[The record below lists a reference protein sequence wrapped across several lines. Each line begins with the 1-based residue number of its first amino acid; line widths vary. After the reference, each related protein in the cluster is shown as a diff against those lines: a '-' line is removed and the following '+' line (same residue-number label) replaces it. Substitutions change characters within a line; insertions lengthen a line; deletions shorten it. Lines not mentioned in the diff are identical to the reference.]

1 MSSTTHIDR
10 RRSSLPLAALVAVA
24 SAVLALALAG
34 GHAAQGHSDEHAEAA
49 KKSGLSAQRL
59 AFHDEMRRLWEDH
72 ITWTRLFIVSA
83 SADLPDT
90 PATTRRLLRNQ
101 ADIGDAIKPF
111 YGRAAGERL
120 TTLLQEHITVA
131 ADLLGAAKAG
141 DQAAVERHSSA
152 WYRNANQIADFLN
165 EANPRHWPRREMRSM
180 MREHLDLTLTEAV
193 AHLERDHRTDIRA
206 YDRIH
211 RQILTMADMLSDGIA
226 AQFPGRFR

>member
-1 MSSTTHIDR
+1 MSNTEHTAR
-10 RRSSLPLAALVAVA
+10 TRSSLPLAALVATA

-34 GHAAQGHSDEHAEAA
+34 GHAAQGHSGEHADAGA
-49 KKSGLSAQRL
+49 SGVSEQRVAL
-59 AFHDEMRRLWEDH
+59 HDKMRRLWEDH

-101 ADIGDAIKPF
+101 QDIGDAVKPF

-120 TTLLQEHITVA
+120 TSLLHAHITIA
-131 ADLLGAAKAG
+131 ADLVASAKAG
-141 DQAAVERHSSA
+141 DQDAVERHSSA
-152 WYRNANQIADFLN
+152 WYRNADEIADFLN
-165 EANPRHWPRREMRSM
+165 KANPRHWPRKEMRSM
-180 MREHLDLTLTEAV
+180 MRDHLDLTLKEAV
-193 AHLERDHRTDIRA
+193 AHLERRHRTDIRT

-226 AQFPGRFR
+226 AQFPKRFR